1 MEIYTR
7 LRQIDAPMSVALGFF
22 DGVHMGHAAV
32 ISRAA
37 ACKKEGLTPA
47 VFTFTDSPQGL
58 LTGEAPPALMTPS
71 LKART
76 LERLG
81 IEALFI
87 IDFTEIRNLNPQEFV
102 KQVLI
107 DKLCAKKLFCGFN
120 FHFGRGGVGDAH
132 ALGMIARGDDVPVE
146 TVAPVRYGGAPVSST
161 RIRQA
166 LVNGDIQNANAML
179 GRPFSF
185 DFTVAHGNQ
194 LGRRME
200 TPTFNQPFP
209 GGFILPKFGVY
220 ATAVEIGGEL
230 RCGVTNIGVRPTV
243 GADSPLAE
251 TWMPGFDCGEL
262 YGEQVE
268 VRLLEFLR
276 PEKKFSGVKELQA
289 EILKNGEEA
298 KAVFARQQFHKE

>member
-1 MEIYTR
+1 MKIYTEPAR
-7 LRQIDAPMSVALGFF
+7 LEAPTSIALGFF
-22 DGVHMGHAAV
+22 DGVHLGHAAV

-37 ACKKEGLTPA
+37 ACKKEGLIPA
-47 VFTFTDSPQGL
+47 VFTFASSPQGL
-58 LTGEAPPALMTPS
+58 LTGEAPPALMTAS
-71 LKART
+71 CKVRT
-76 LERLG
+76 MERLG

-87 IDFTEIRNLNPQEFV
+87 IDFSDVRSLNPQEFV

-107 DKLCAKKLFCGFN
+107 DRLCAKKLFCGFN
-120 FHFGRGGVGDAH
+120 FHFGSGGTGDAH
-132 ALGMIARGDDVPVE
+132 ALEMIARGDNIPVE
-146 TVAPVRYGGAPVSST
+146 TVAPVRCGGAPVSST
-161 RIRQA
+161 RIRRA
-166 LVNGDIQNANAML
+166 LVDGDVQNANAML

-185 DFTVAHGNQ
+185 DFTVAHGNK
-194 LGRRME
+194 LGRKME

-243 GADSPLAE
+243 GADRPLAE

-262 YGEQVE
+262 YGRQVE

-276 PEKKFSGVKELQA
+276 PEKKFPGVKELQA

>member
-1 MEIYTR
+1 MKIYTEPAR
-7 LRQIDAPMSVALGFF
+7 LETPTSIALGFF
-22 DGVHMGHAAV
+22 DGVHLGHAAV

-37 ACKKEGLTPA
+37 ACKKEGLVPA
-47 VFTFTDSPQGL
+47 VFTFASSPQGL
-58 LTGEAPPALMTPS
+58 LTGEAPPALTTAS
-71 LKART
+71 CKARIM
-76 LERLG
+76 ERLG

-87 IDFTEIRNLNPQEFV
+87 IDFSDVRSLNPQEFV

-107 DKLCAKKLFCGFN
+107 DRLCAKKLFCGFN
-120 FHFGRGGVGDAH
+120 FHFGSGGAGDAH
-132 ALGMIARGDDVPVE
+132 ALEMIARGDNIPVE
-146 TVAPVRYGGAPVSST
+146 TVAPVRCGGAPVSST

-166 LVNGDIQNANAML
+166 LVDGDVQNANAML

-185 DFTVAHGNQ
+185 DFTVAHGNK
-194 LGRRME
+194 LGRKME

-243 GADSPLAE
+243 GSDRPLAE

-262 YGEQVE
+262 YGRQVE

-276 PEKKFSGVKELQA
+276 PEKKFPGVKELQA